1 MSVASDQLIDRLTSE
16 LGTDL
21 VITDRATLE
30 AHAVDGLVP
39 RAVCSPGD
47 AAQVA
52 AAIRVCGEAGAAIAP
67 RGGGT
72 AVALGNVPHRVDVV
86 LRTDRLAALV
96 EHDDANLTATM
107 EAGMTLAHLQTH
119 LAQRGQL
126 LPLDPPRPDRATI
139 GGIVAASTNGARRM
153 FYGGVRDLVIGMKM
167 VLPGGE
173 QVKAGGKVVK
183 NVAGYDM
190 CKLFVGSLGTL
201 GIITEVTCKMTP
213 LPERALTIIA
223 RDGSSTAEGSGAF
236 RLIDALFASTLQPSA
251 IAVLSPRAGELV
263 RAGGPG
269 VATAVAVE
277 GFTEAVDRHVRDIT
291 GMAAAAGLSAEVLE
305 GPAHERLWAAVA
317 DFPRSREGEALV
329 RLTVPPGA
337 VATAVDALSRVDDSP
352 VYVAHAGA
360 GTIWIGV
367 EAARA
372 ATVFAALTSVAGA
385 QHGHAVL
392 ASAPPEVKRGL
403 DVWGSPPPALSIMR
417 EIKQRFD
424 PQQLLNPGRFVAFL

>member
-1 MSVASDQLIDRLTSE
+1 LISPAAVLELWQDLT
-16 LGTDL
+16 GT
-21 VITDRATLE
+21 ISR
-30 AHAVDGLVP
+30 
-39 RAVCSPGD
+39 
-47 AAQVA
+47 
-52 AAIRVCGEAGAAIAP
+52 
-67 RGGGT
+67 
-72 AVALGNVPHRVDVV
+72 VALVV
-86 LRTDRLAALV
+86 
-96 EHDDANLTATM
+96 
-107 EAGMTLAHLQTH
+107 
-119 LAQRGQL
+119 
-126 LPLDPPRPDRATI
+126 TI
-139 GGIVAASTNGARRM
+139 VFIVVGGIVIMNIMLAAVTERTWEIGMRKAVGAQKADVQWQFLIESACLSTL
-153 FYGGVRDLVIGMKM
+153 GGV
-167 VLPGGE
+167 
-173 QVKAGGKVVK
+173 
-183 NVAGYDM
+183 
-190 CKLFVGSLGTL
+190 L
-201 GIITEVTCKMTP
+201 GI
-213 LPERALTIIA
+213 ALAAGFI
-223 RDGSSTAEGSGAF
+223 
-236 RLIDALFASTLQPSA
+236 RLVAL
-251 IAVLSPRAGELV
+251 LSPVPAELSLS
-263 RAGGPG
+263 A

-337 VATAVDALSRVDDSP
+337 VAAAVDALSRVDDSP